1 MRLTRETLI
10 KIARE
15 TANQRVKV
23 SRRIICIYLT
33 GSVLDETPLLG
44 GTTDVDLI
52 VIHDSEPLEPREIVR
67 LSDEVHLDIGH
78 YDQAIFHQPRHLRT
92 DPWLGPFIYKKPM
105 VFYDTQHWFD
115 FIQASTGAQ
124 FLQPEYVIQRSSKL
138 FDTARQDWRDLGFSS
153 EGNHAKKVA
162 QYLSIIE
169 NTGNSLASLI
179 GEPISERRFFLNLPQ
194 RLQSLH
200 QPELTAKLVHL
211 LTPESAQWADKWAE
225 WLPAWKQAYQA
236 ACSKADAPAQIHPCR
251 LAYYERA
258 ISATWEENITAAL
271 WILLRTW
278 AIAAQTLD
286 MEMEANELAGWQS
299 ALQTL
304 NLDESQLSS
313 RLDEMDHTLDLVEEK
328 IEFWAQANGVSP
340 TAEI

>member
-10 KIARE
+10 KIARD

-33 GSVLDETPLLG
+33 GSVLDEAPLLG
-44 GTTDVDLI
+44 GTTDIDLV

-124 FLQPEYVIQRSSKL
+124 FLQPEYVIQRSIKL
-138 FDTARQDWRDLGFSS
+138 FEAARQDWRNLGFSS
-153 EGNHAKKVA
+153 DISHTKKII
-162 QYLSIIE
+162 QYLGIIE
-169 NTGNSLASLI
+169 NAGNSLASLI
-179 GEPISERRFFLNLPQ
+179 GEPISERRFFLNMPQ
-194 RLQSLH
+194 RLQLLH
-200 QPELTAKLVHL
+200 QAELTAKLVHQ
-211 LTPESAQWADKWAE
+211 LTPEAAQWSEKWTE
-225 WLPAWKQAYQA
+225 WLPAWKQTYQSA
-236 ACSKADAPAQIHPCR
+236 SSKADAPAKIHPCR

-271 WILLRTW
+271 WMMLRTW
-278 AIAAQTLD
+278 AVAADFLG
-286 MEMEANELAGWQS
+286 EEASEIAGWQS
-299 ALQTL
+299 ALRTL
-304 NLDESQLSS
+304 NLDESKLSS
-313 RLDEMDHTLDLVEEK
+313 RLDEMDRTLDLVEEK
-328 IEFWAQANGVSP
+328 IEIWAQANGVSS
-340 TAEI
+340 TAEM